1 MRTQPSNR
9 ARTRATM
16 LSRRAVVA
24 AVVLSSALV
33 VAACGG
39 GADGAG
45 GSGSSG
51 GGTGDSAIPN
61 TDAVLAAVTKDPKLA
76 AELPASISSA
86 GTIKLGSNLQS
97 APDNFY
103 AADGRTPVGFEVD
116 LAKAMATKLGVTV
129 SYQDMPF
136 GSLITSLQSG
146 RIDMTMAAM
155 NDTKER
161 EQKIDF
167 VDYFRS
173 GITIMVQSGNPDNI
187 NGPGDLCGKTVAVDQ
202 GTSQES
208 FAHQQGSTCV
218 AAGKQT
224 VTVVA
229 TDNDAQN
236 QNQLRT
242 GRVGAILN
250 DLPTAVYV
258 SKTAGK
264 GKYFQVVPG
273 APINGGPYGI
283 GVNKDDPALAKAVHD
298 ALAALLADGT
308 YGKILAAWN
317 VSQGAL
323 TQVSV
328 NAGS

>member
-1 MRTQPSNR
+1 MRTQSPNH
-9 ARTRATM
+9 AGTRATT
-16 LSRRAVVA
+16 LGKRAAAAA
-24 AVVLSSALV
+24 AVLSIALV
-33 VAACGG
+33 VTACGG

-45 GSGSSG
+45 GTSSSG
-51 GGTGDSAIPN
+51 GGGGDSAIPN
-61 TDAVLAAVTKDPKLA
+61 TSAVLAAVKKDPKLA
-76 AELPASISSA
+76 AELPAPIASA

-116 LAKAMATKLGVTV
+116 LAKAIATELGVTV

-161 EQKIDF
+161 QQKIDF
-167 VDYFRS
+167 VDYFQS
-173 GITIMVQSGNPDNI
+173 GITIMVQSGNPDGI
-187 NGPGDLCGKTVAVDQ
+187 NGPGDLCGKSVAVDQ

-208 FAHQQGSTCV
+208 FARQQGDTCV

-224 VTVVA
+224 VTVIA

-242 GRVGAILN
+242 GRVAAILN

-298 ALAALLADGT
+298 ALAALLANGT

-323 TQVSV
+323 TQVTT